1 MPPFKLILA
10 GISAATAVLGGVM
23 AAQSYRR
30 AAKTEEQVGEYNQD
44 LAERDAKIKEQEA
57 RELLQ
62 FRNLQSQDED
72 QAFANLQASTELA
85 LSHNGWMLQ
94 GTPVLQLA
102 WNADQFE
109 EQQARNDYAAAMQER
124 ATMDAAVQDR
134 MRGQLER
141 MMGSQRGRALQTEAT
156 KSLLGG
162 ASRAVGIFG
171 YL

>member
-30 AAKTEEQVGEYNQD
+30 AAETEEQVGEYNQD

-85 LSHNGWMLQ
+85 LRHNGWMLQ

-109 EQQARNDYAAAMQER
+109 EQQARNDYAAATQER

-134 MRGQLER
+134 MRGHLER
-141 MMGSQRGRALQTEAT
+141 MMGSQRGSALRTQGMM
-156 KSLLGG
+156 SLLGG
-162 ASRAVGIFG
+162 VSSGAGVYA
-171 YL
+171 